1 MLLGVGFACGMSLPK
16 FEPRRVVVIRFVRK
30 VRLVGE
36 IVPDIEKVPETNHA
50 FVRLINVPI
59 VLGKNVIT
67 NGDLGVLENRYETDT
82 LDTFVFLGPS
92 QFQYCCTNIYTTD

>member
-1 MLLGVGFACGMSLPK
+1 MSLPK
-16 FEPRRVVVIRFVRK
+16 LESRRVVVIRFVRK
-30 VRLVGE
+30 VGLVGE

-67 NGDLGVLENRYETDT
+67 NGDLGVFENRREANT
-82 LDTFVFLGPS
+82 LDAYVFLGPS
-92 QFQYCCTNIYTTD
+92 QFQYCCTNIDTTN